1 MGAEGGTTFATVK
14 RGRKAVSLDKC
25 WDPVA
30 AEGVVGIMLIVM
42 AVAAAILLDPRASQ
56 AYEGPWCAL
65 TDIGG
70 GTMHEN
76 MQHANLGDVRAG
88 GDCGQPRLLQTGENE
103 RTLMK
108 IFRGKTRK
116 IPHPRGS
123 GSLI

>member
-1 MGAEGGTTFATVK
+1 
-14 RGRKAVSLDKC
+14 VSLDKC

-88 GDCGQPRLLQTGENE
+88 GDCRQPRLLHSQPALAGPRAGGPAAGRPAQT
-103 RTLMK
+103 R
-108 IFRGKTRK
+108 
-116 IPHPRGS
+116 
-123 GSLI
+123 